1 MYRSFEEKINDLKN
15 ELLKMAS
22 AVELSLH
29 NAIDALKKRD
39 DELARKVI
47 EEDALIDEFE
57 TRIDNAC
64 IELLALQTP
73 VASDL
78 RLITSAMKINNDLE
92 RMADHAVN
100 IAQKT
105 LELNREKPL
114 KPLIDIPRMAELA
127 QAMVKNAID
136 AFLHRDS
143 ELALSVCK
151 SDDDVDDLN
160 TQIIRELMTYI
171 AGDPTAVSRALGLIM
186 ISKNIER
193 IADLATNI
201 AEEVVFIVE
210 GRTIKHLL
218 GKKADKA
225 RARSE

>member
-1 MYRSFEEKINDLKN
+1 MYRSFEEKIDDLKN

-22 AVELSLH
+22 AVEQALH
-29 NAIDALKKRD
+29 SAIDALKKRD
-39 DELARKVI
+39 DELAKKVI
-47 EEDALIDEFE
+47 AEDAQIDEFE
-57 TRIDNAC
+57 TRIDSAC

-105 LELNREKPL
+105 LELNRENPL

-127 QAMVKNAID
+127 QAMVKDAID

-143 ELALSVCK
+143 QLALGVCK
-151 SDDDVDDLN
+151 RDDDVDDLN
-160 TQIIRELMTYI
+160 TQVIRELMTYI
-171 AGDPTAVSRALGLIM
+171 AGDPTAVTRALGLIM

-210 GRTIKHLL
+210 GRSIKHLL
-218 GKKADKA
+218 GKKAAGQK
-225 RARSE
+225 EGK

>member
-1 MYRSFEEKINDLKN
+1 MYRSFEEKIDDLKN

-22 AVELSLH
+22 AVEQALH

-39 DELARKVI
+39 DELAKKVI
-47 EEDALIDEFE
+47 AEDAQIDEFE
-57 TRIDNAC
+57 TRIDSAC

-127 QAMVKNAID
+127 QAMVKDAID

-143 ELALSVCK
+143 QLALGVCK
-151 SDDDVDDLN
+151 RDDDVDDLN
-160 TQIIRELMTYI
+160 TQVIRELMTYI
-171 AGDPTAVSRALGLIM
+171 AGDPTAVTRALGLIM

-210 GRTIKHLL
+210 GRSIKHLL
-218 GKKADKA
+218 GKKAAGQK
-225 RARSE
+225 EGK

>member
-1 MYRSFEEKINDLKN
+1 MYRSFEEKIDDLKN

-22 AVELSLH
+22 AVEQALH
-29 NAIDALKKRD
+29 SAIDALKKRD
-39 DELARKVI
+39 DELAKKVI
-47 EEDALIDEFE
+47 AEDAQIDEFE
-57 TRIDNAC
+57 TRIDSAC

-127 QAMVKNAID
+127 QAMVKDAID

-143 ELALSVCK
+143 QLALGVCK
-151 SDDDVDDLN
+151 RDDDVDDLN
-160 TQIIRELMTYI
+160 TQVIRELMTYI
-171 AGDPTAVSRALGLIM
+171 AGDPTAVTRALGLIM

-210 GRTIKHLL
+210 GRSIKHLL
-218 GKKADKA
+218 GKKAAGQK
-225 RARSE
+225 EGK